1 MEKNTTSVDA
11 ERIKGLG
18 TSNSLL
24 SRYPPEQQ
32 KSPAAERLSTGK
44 YRIFWDYLEWLGL
57 SDDSNLII
65 LSPSNHYYYDDE
77 DLKEVTAILNLK
89 QLNHIKEL
97 RDFLKTI
104 NQMLKS
110 DSYFVGSFVERKH
123 QYSFFSNSIYPDK
136 SLQGEVDPVENGI
149 ASRIPI
155 LNLLYDFMDSRV
167 NNRNLTRKSVT
178 ALLENS
184 GFRILDMSEINGI
197 TCFCARKIS

>member
-18 TSNSLL
+18 TNNSILNIF
-24 SRYPPEQQ
+24 SPEQK

-44 YRIFWDYLEWLGL
+44 FRIFWDYLEWLGL
-57 SDDSNLII
+57 AEDSNLII
-65 LSPSNHYYYDDE
+65 LSPSHHYFYDDE
-77 DLKEVTAILNLK
+77 DLKEVTTILNLK

-104 NQMLKS
+104 NQMLRP
-110 DSYFVGSFVERKH
+110 DSYFVGSFVDRKH
-123 QYSFFSNSIYPDK
+123 QYSFFSNSIHPDK
-136 SLQGEVDPVENGI
+136 SMQGEVDPVENGI

-155 LNLLYDFMDSRV
+155 LNLIYDFMDSRV
-167 NNRNLTRKSVT
+167 NNRNLTKKSVSQ
-178 ALLENS
+178 LLENS
-184 GFRILDMSEINGI
+184 GFGILDMSEINGI